1 MLTIHDR
8 IEEFLAADFHD
19 ELSEAERED
28 LHTHLMECAGC
39 RTLHKEERII
49 NEVMQSTLE
58 HAKPIFG
65 FENRILSAFRNRVP
79 YRPRRVSG
87 FFVNAIR
94 SRALQIAVGAAL
106 LLALFELG
114 QFVSGEKTAAP
125 SAQKENVPPVLPQ
138 GMPTSSFTA
147 HAQVLPE
154 RKESERPR
162 AEDSLSTVAE
172 NVPIRA
178 SNERLPTQAQESKS
192 KAEEPAT
199 LAKPAAPAPAS
210 SDEQTT
216 PNGGGPPATASSDDR
231 KFVRNAS
238 LDLEV
243 RSFDEALRNIT
254 NFAKDAGGYVA
265 TNSSQKQENG
275 KLRGDIVVKVLP
287 ENLDD
292 FLGKLR
298 ALGELKNQ
306 TLTTQDVG
314 KQYLDTDARLRN
326 AHVLE
331 QRLVEMLEKNS
342 GKVSDL
348 LEVEKELGRVREQIE
363 QLEGEIKFMDTQVQF
378 ATVTIRLSE
387 KDMDA
392 AAAFLIKE
400 RVQLALFVPEVE
412 KVYATIRGL
421 ASAGAQITNA
431 ALDHDEAGRVSAR
444 ISMLVAPEES
454 DDVIAKIKAMGRVA
468 NFQVQSERVARGGQ
482 GLSPDAR
489 TEFDKVELNIT
500 IARED
505 DEPSRQQT
513 TLSVRVN
520 DVNGSTKQLAE
531 LAAQSGGKIRTSS
544 FSRDPSGAEY
554 ANVSL
559 RLPVKNYAALMQS
572 LTALGKLENVAV
584 HREDRPA
591 EPVEAQSAPAD
602 VTLTIYSQG
611 NIIPPETGI
620 SATFR
625 RALAQS
631 ISALMWSVRMVGV
644 ALASIAPWAIVLG
657 VTIGLIVG
665 IRRSRRSREP

>member
-19 ELSEAERED
+19 ELSESERDD

-39 RTLHKEERII
+39 RALHKEERII

-65 FENRILSAFRNRVP
+65 FEQRTLGAFRNRVP
-79 YRPRRVSG
+79 YRSRRVSG
-87 FFVNAIR
+87 FFLNAFR
-94 SRALQIAVGAAL
+94 SRALQIAVGVAV
-106 LLALFELG
+106 LLALLELG
-114 QFVSGEKTAAP
+114 QLVSGEKRTVATGKEVGTPPPTATPA
-125 SAQKENVPPVLPQ
+125 S
-138 GMPTSSFTA
+138 GFTS
-147 HAQVLPE
+147 HAQALPE
-154 RKESERPR
+154 RKEADRPR
-162 AEDSLSTVAE
+162 AEDSLPTLAA
-172 NVPIRA
+172 NVPSRTTESA
-178 SNERLPTQAQESKS
+178 DAQKVESTKESVQAPVKSAATPTPL
-192 KAEEPAT
+192 EEPT
-199 LAKPAAPAPAS
+199 NPPPAAGAPG
-210 SDEQTT
+210 DE
-216 PNGGGPPATASSDDR
+216 R
-231 KFVRNAS
+231 KLVRNAS

-254 NFAKDAGGYVA
+254 AFAKDAGGYVA

-275 KLRGDIVVKVLP
+275 KLRGDIVVRVLP
-287 ENLDD
+287 EHLDD
-292 FLGKLR
+292 FLGRLR

-306 TLTTQDVG
+306 TLVTQDVN
-314 KQYLDTDARLRN
+314 KQYLDIDARLRN

-331 QRLVEMLEKNS
+331 QRLVDMLEKNS

-363 QLEGEIKFMDTQVQF
+363 QMEGEIKFMDTQVQF
-378 ATVTIRLSE
+378 ATVTIRLAE

-392 AAAFLIKE
+392 PAAFLIKE
-400 RVQLALFVPEVE
+400 RVQLALFVAEVE
-412 KVYATIRGL
+412 KVYAAIRGL
-421 ASAGAQITNA
+421 ASGGAQVTNA

-482 GLSPDAR
+482 GMSPDAR

-505 DEPSRQQT
+505 DEEARQQT
-513 TLSVRVN
+513 SLSVRVS

-531 LAAQSGGKIRTSS
+531 LAAQVGGRIRASN
-544 FSRDPSGAEY
+544 FSRDPNGAEY

-559 RLPVKNYAALMQS
+559 RLPLKNYPALMQS
-572 LTALGKLENVAV
+572 LTALGKLENITI

-591 EPVEAQSAPAD
+591 DAVEAQSAPAD
-602 VTLTIYSQG
+602 VAVTIYSQG
-611 NIIPPETGI
+611 SIVTPETGI
-620 SATFR
+620 SATIR
-625 RALAQS
+625 RTLGQS
-631 ISALMWSVRMVGV
+631 ISALMWSVRMIGV
-644 ALASIAPWAIVLG
+644 ALASIAPWVIVLG
-657 VTIGLIVG
+657 VVIGIFTG

>member
-19 ELSEAERED
+19 ELSDSERDD
-28 LHTHLMECAGC
+28 LHMHLMECAGC
-39 RTLHKEERII
+39 RALHKEERVI

-65 FENRILSAFRNRVP
+65 FEQRILSAFRNRVP

-87 FFVNAIR
+87 FFVNALR
-94 SRALQIAVGAAL
+94 SRALQIAIGAAV

-114 QFVSGEKTAAP
+114 QIVSGEKSRTVAAARQNLP
-125 SAQKENVPPVLPQ
+125 PAPPPVSSPA
-138 GMPTSSFTA
+138 SSFSA
-147 HAQVLPE
+147 RGRALPDRGE
-154 RKESERPR
+154 ADRPR
-162 AEDSLSTVAE
+162 AEDSLAALSS
-172 NVPIRA
+172 NVTARPTEQPPSQKVEAKTDESPTAAKRA
-178 SNERLPTQAQESKS
+178 AP
-192 KAEEPAT
+192 AEEQIAFAVNP
-199 LAKPAAPAPAS
+199 LPAAPG
-210 SDEQTT
+210 DE
-216 PNGGGPPATASSDDR
+216 R
-231 KFVRNAS
+231 KLVRNAN

-243 RSFDEALRNIT
+243 GSFDEALRNIT
-254 NFAKDAGGYVA
+254 AFAKDAGGYVA

-275 KLRGDIVVKVLP
+275 KLRGDVVVKVLP

-298 ALGELKNQ
+298 GLGDLKNQ
-306 TLTTQDVG
+306 TLATQDAS
-314 KQYLDTDARLRN
+314 KQYLDIDARLRN
-326 AHVLE
+326 ARVLE

-363 QLEGEIKFMDTQVQF
+363 QMEGEVKFIDAQVQF
-378 ATVTIRLSE
+378 ATVTIRLAE

-392 AAAFLIKE
+392 PAAFLIKE
-400 RVQLALFVPEVE
+400 RVQLALFVAEVE
-412 KVYATIRGL
+412 KTYAAIRGL
-421 ASAGAQITNA
+421 ASGGAQITNA
-431 ALDHDEAGRVSAR
+431 GLDHDEAGRVSAR

-454 DDVIAKIKAMGRVA
+454 DDVIAKIKAMGRTA

-505 DEPSRQQT
+505 DEEARQQT
-513 TLSVRVN
+513 TLSVRVG
-520 DVNGSTKQLAE
+520 DVNGSTKQLAS
-531 LAAQSGGKIRTSS
+531 LAAQNDGRIRTSN

-559 RLPVKNYAALMQS
+559 RLLVKNYPALMQA
-572 LTALGKLENVAV
+572 LTALGKLENIGV

-591 EPVEAQSAPAD
+591 EGVEDQTAPAD
-602 VTLTIYSQG
+602 VTITIYSQG
-611 NIIPPETGI
+611 SIVSPETGVT
-620 SATFR
+620 ATLR
-625 RALAQS
+625 RTLGQS
-631 ISALMWSVRMVGV
+631 ISALMWSVRMIGV
-644 ALASIAPWAIVLG
+644 ALASIAPWLIVLG
-657 VTIGLIVG
+657 VAIGIFTG

>member
-19 ELSEAERED
+19 ELSETERDD

-39 RTLHKEERII
+39 RALHKEERII

-65 FENRILSAFRNRVP
+65 FEQRMLGGFRNRVP
-79 YRPRRVSG
+79 YRSRKVSG
-87 FFVNAIR
+87 FLLNAFR
-94 SRALQIAVGAAL
+94 SRALQIAVGAAV
-106 LLALFELG
+106 LLALLELG
-114 QFVSGEKTAAP
+114 QLVSGEKGRTVAVGKEVVPTAPTGAP
-125 SAQKENVPPVLPQ
+125 ASN
-138 GMPTSSFTA
+138 FTA
-147 HAQVLPE
+147 HAPALPE
-154 RKESERPR
+154 RKEAERPR
-162 AEDSLSTVAE
+162 AEDSLTNLAA
-172 NVPIRA
+172 NVPSRA
-178 SNERLPTQAQESKS
+178 NEPAQAQKVE
-192 KAEEPAT
+192 AT
-199 LAKPAAPAPAS
+199 KENAPAPVKSAA
-210 SDEQTT
+210 T
-216 PNGGGPPATASSDDR
+216 PTALEEPTAMNPPPAAGAPGDER
-231 KFVRNAS
+231 KLVRNAN

-254 NFAKDAGGYVA
+254 AFAKDAGGYVA

-287 ENLDD
+287 EHLDD
-292 FLGKLR
+292 FLERLR

-306 TLTTQDVG
+306 TLVTQDVN
-314 KQYLDTDARLRN
+314 KQYLDIDARLRN

-331 QRLVEMLEKNS
+331 QRLVDMLEKNS

-363 QLEGEIKFMDTQVQF
+363 QMEGEIKFMDTQVQF
-378 ATVTIRLSE
+378 ATVTIRLAE

-392 AAAFLIKE
+392 PAAFLIKE

-412 KVYATIRGL
+412 KIYAAIRGL
-421 ASAGAQITNA
+421 ASGGAQVTNA

-482 GLSPDAR
+482 GMSPDAR

-505 DEPSRQQT
+505 DEEARQQT
-513 TLSVRVN
+513 SLSVRVS

-531 LAAQSGGKIRTSS
+531 LAAQVGGRIRTSN

-559 RLPVKNYAALMQS
+559 RLPLKNYPALMQS
-572 LTALGKLENVAV
+572 LTALGKLENMTI

-591 EPVEAQSAPAD
+591 DAVEAQSAPAD
-602 VTLTIYSQG
+602 VAVTIYSQG
-611 NIIPPETGI
+611 SIVAPETGI
-620 SATFR
+620 SATLR
-625 RALAQS
+625 RTLGQS
-631 ISALMWSVRMVGV
+631 ISALMWSVRMIGV
-644 ALASIAPWAIVLG
+644 ALASIAPWVIVLG
-657 VTIGLIVG
+657 VAIGIFTG

>member
-19 ELSEAERED
+19 ELSEAERDD
-28 LHTHLMECAGC
+28 LHVHLMECAGC
-39 RTLHKEERII
+39 RALHKEERVI
-49 NEVMQSTLE
+49 NEVMQTTLE

-65 FENRILSAFRNRVP
+65 FEQRILGAFRNRVP
-79 YRPRRVSG
+79 YRKRRVSG
-87 FFVNAIR
+87 FFVNAFR
-94 SRALQIAVGAAL
+94 SRALQIAAVAAV
-106 LLALFELG
+106 LLALFEVG
-114 QFVSGEKTAAP
+114 QLVSGEKNRAITG
-125 SAQKENVPPVLPQ
+125 KENVSPQPPIAP
-138 GMPTSSFTA
+138 PATSFAA

-154 RKESERPR
+154 RKDADRPR
-162 AEDSLSTVAE
+162 AEDSLSTLAE
-172 NVPIRA
+172 NVPVRA
-178 SNERLPTQAQESKS
+178 PAERLATQAQKADSGAVES
-192 KAEEPAT
+192 AP
-199 LAKPAAPAPAS
+199 AKPAASATPAAE
-210 SDEQTT
+210 EQINP
-216 PNGGGPPATASSDDR
+216 PNGNTLPAAPNDER
-231 KFVRNAS
+231 KLVRNAN

-254 NFAKDAGGYVA
+254 TFAKDAGGYVA

-298 ALGELKNQ
+298 GLGELKNQ
-306 TLTTQDVG
+306 TLMTQDVS
-314 KQYLDTDARLRN
+314 KQFLDIDARLRN

-363 QLEGEIKFMDTQVQF
+363 QMEGEIKFMDSQVQF
-378 ATVTIRLSE
+378 ATVTIRLAE

-392 AAAFLIKE
+392 PAAFLIKE
-400 RVQLALFVPEVE
+400 RVQLAVFVPEVE
-412 KVYATIRGL
+412 KVYAAIRGL
-421 ASAGAQITNA
+421 ASGGAQITNA
-431 ALDHDEAGRVSAR
+431 ALDHDEAGRVAAH

-482 GLSPDAR
+482 GMSPDAR

-513 TLSVRVN
+513 TLGVRVA
-520 DVNGSTKQLAE
+520 DVNASTKQLAE
-531 LAAQSGGKIRTSS
+531 MAAQVGGRIRTSN

-559 RLPVKNYAALMQS
+559 RLPVKNYPGLMQS
-572 LTALGKLENVAV
+572 LTALGKLENVGV
-584 HREDRPA
+584 HREDRPS
-591 EPVEAQSAPAD
+591 EEVDTQSAPAD
-602 VTLTIYSQG
+602 VTVTIYSQG
-611 NIIPPETGI
+611 SILAPETGL
-620 SATFR
+620 SATLR
-625 RALAQS
+625 HTLGQS
-631 ISALMWSVRMVGV
+631 VSALMWSVRMVGV
-644 ALASIAPWAIVLG
+644 ALASIAPWLIVLG
-657 VTIGLIVG
+657 VAIGVFTG